1 MLVIRLQRIGRSG
14 HAQFRVVVQD
24 AHQSP
29 KSGKT
34 VALLGS
40 YDPHTKDLKV
50 DVDKLKTYMQNGAQP
65 SDRVA
70 VLLKKEG
77 VKLPGWVLKATKKQK
92 PIRHTEKLRKNRPAE
107 SEVKKEAPIEETEVA
122 EPAEEAAEEAVEV
135 TEEAVVEE
143 KTPETE
149 NLEDKTTDED
159 VKTEE

>member
-50 DVDKLKTYMQNGAQP
+50 DIDKLKTYMQNGAQP
-65 SDRVA
+65 SNRVI

-77 VKLPGWVLKATKKQK
+77 VKLPSWVLKITKKQK
-92 PIRHTEKLRKNRPAE
+92 PIRHTDKLRKNRPAE
-107 SEVKKEAPIEETEVA
+107 AEVA
-122 EPAEEAAEEAVEV
+122 EPAEEVTEATEEAVEA
-135 TEEAVVEE
+135 TEEAVEATEEVVAEEATPEVEVATEE
-143 KTPETE
+143 KAA
-149 NLEDKTTDED
+149 DED
-159 VKTEE
+159 APKA

>member
-50 DVDKLKTYMQNGAQP
+50 DIDKLKTYMQNGAQP
-65 SDRVA
+65 SDRVI

-77 VKLPGWVLKATKKQK
+77 VKLPSWVLKITKKQK
-92 PIRHTEKLRKNRPAE
+92 PIRHADKLRKNRPAE
-107 SEVKKEAPIEETEVA
+107 AEVKEEA
-122 EPAEEAAEEAVEV
+122 PAEEAEAPTEATEEVVAEETAPEVE
-135 TEEAVVEE
+135 AAPEE
-143 KTPETE
+143 KA
-149 NLEDKTTDED
+149 TDED
-159 VKTEE
+159 IKVEDAPEAKE